1 MSRIYVTETLTPH
14 SKLILSGEVFHY
26 LTHVLRLTVG
36 DKLFL
41 FNGSEH
47 EYEACIQEIGKTKV
61 TLSILS
67 QTKVNKESPI
77 QIHIA
82 QAIPKGQKLDD
93 LIPKITELGITSLQ
107 PILSKRTIM
116 QKVSENKL
124 KRWESI
130 ARHASEQ
137 CGRTKVPQVYTPLRL
152 EVFLKQAFLGEKILF
167 YELETAKSFQDILQ
181 NTKAKTYTLLIGP
194 EGGFTQE
201 EVALALQ
208 NQWHGASL
216 GKRILRTETVAPC
229 VSAILQ
235 YVKGDLNHL

>member
-1 MSRIYVTETLTPH
+1 MSRIYVNQSLQENA
-14 SKLILSGEVFHY
+14 SVSFSGELFHY
-26 LTHVLRLTVG
+26 LVHVLRLSKG

-61 TLSILS
+61 TLSILA

-93 LIPKITELGITSLQ
+93 LISKMTELGITSLQ

-137 CGRTKVPQVYTPLRL
+137 CGRTKVPQVYTPLSL
-152 EVFLKQAFLGEKILF
+152 EVFLKQAFVGEKILF
-167 YELETAKSFQDILQ
+167 YELETAQSFQDILQ
-181 NTKAKTYTLLIGP
+181 NTNAKTYTLLMGP

-208 NQWHGASL
+208 NQWHVASL

-235 YVKGDLNHL
+235 YVKGDLSHT